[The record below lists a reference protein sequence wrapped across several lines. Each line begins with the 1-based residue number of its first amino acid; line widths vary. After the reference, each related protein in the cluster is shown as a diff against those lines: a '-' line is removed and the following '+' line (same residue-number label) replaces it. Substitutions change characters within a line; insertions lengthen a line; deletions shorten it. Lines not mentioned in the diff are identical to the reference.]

1 MTNDIDKLQSE
12 HTDFAKLLDLLEA
25 QIGLFHRGEQPDYNL
40 MLDIFYY
47 MTHYPDRFHHPKE
60 DLAFA

>member
-1 MTNDIDKLQSE
+1 MSE
-12 HTDFAKLLDLLEA
+12 
-25 QIGLFHRGEQPDYNL
+25 LFHHGEQPDCDL

-60 DLAFA
+60 DFAFARVMRPQESVGIIVALP